1 MSAAMGERQELE
13 AALTRVL
20 ARIAPGSIT
29 GLARL
34 SGGANMESWSIDW
47 RGDDGAAHG
56 FILRRSPS
64 PEWSAGRPF
73 GLSTEAAL
81 VQAARAG
88 GVLAPEVATV
98 LEPADGLGD
107 GYVMRRIEA
116 EVNPAAILTNPTPTL
131 INDIARE
138 LARIHALP
146 AAALPAGIPT
156 LDTAQGL
163 ADLRQ
168 RFFDYGGD
176 RPIIAAA
183 IRWLEMHIPPAAPP
197 VLVHGDFRLGNL
209 MAGPDGL
216 AGVLDWELAHV
227 GDAHEDLAYGC
238 MTVWRFAGHDRP
250 AFGLSDLETLFAA
263 YCEAGGIAVDP
274 ARFRFWLIYRTLWWA
289 LGCLQMGDI
298 WRKGVDASLERAVIA
313 RRTAEQEL
321 DLLLLLEAELPEA
334 VRAAADAEPHSP
346 SAPDQI
352 EGDNGPAGE
361 TSAAEII
368 GAVAD
373 WIAAEVKPGAQGRA
387 KFMAAVAINALGMVR
402 RELET
407 PVAHADK
414 GLADELLSGTVTLA
428 TPGLLARLRSVALAK
443 LANDVPKYPALGV
456 ARKQWMEHP

>member
-1 MSAAMGERQELE
+1 MGERQEID
-13 AALTRVL
+13 AALPTVL
-20 ARIAPGSIT
+20 ARIVPGRLA

-47 RGDDGAAHG
+47 RGHDGAAHG

-88 GVLAPEVATV
+88 GVLAPEVVAV

-116 EVNPAAILTNPTPTL
+116 EVNPAAILASPAPAL
-131 INDIARE
+131 IHDIARE

-146 AAALPAGIPT
+146 VAALPQGIPT

-168 RFFDYGGD
+168 RFIDYGGD

-183 IRWLEMHIPPAAPP
+183 IRWLETHMPSPAPL
-197 VLVHGDFRLGNL
+197 VLVHGDFRMGNL
-209 MAGPDGL
+209 MAGPAGI
-216 AGVLDWELAHV
+216 AGVLDWELAHI

-238 MTVWRFAGHDRP
+238 MTVWRFTGHDRP
-250 AFGLSDLETLFAA
+250 AFGLADLETLFAA
-263 YCEAGGIAVDP
+263 YREAGGIEVEP

-289 LGCLQMGDI
+289 LGCLQMGAI
-298 WRKGVDASLERAVIA
+298 WRSGVDASLERAVIA
-313 RRTAEQEL
+313 RRTSEQEL
-321 DLLLLLEAELPEA
+321 DLLLLLEEDLPVALREA
-334 VRAAADAEPHSP
+334 GATSPCVRAA
-346 SAPDQI
+346 
-352 EGDNGPAGE
+352 GVPAGE
-361 TSAAEII
+361 TSAAELV

-373 WIAAEVKPGAQGRA
+373 WISAEVKPGAQGRA
-387 KFMAAVAINALGMVR
+387 RFMAAVAINALGMVR
-402 RELET
+402 RELEA

-414 GLADELLSGTVTLA
+414 ALADDLLSGTVTLA
-428 TPGLLARLRSVALAK
+428 EPGLLARLRSVALAK

>member
-1 MSAAMGERQELE
+1 MGERQEFE
-13 AALTRVL
+13 TALSAVL
-20 ARIAPGSIT
+20 ARIAPGSIA

-47 RGDDGAAHG
+47 LGHDGETQG

-73 GLSTEAAL
+73 GLATEAAL

-88 GVLAPEVATV
+88 GVLAPEVVAV
-98 LEPADGLGD
+98 LAPGDGLGD

-116 EVNPAAILTNPTPTL
+116 EVNPAAILANPAPTL
-131 INDIARE
+131 IHDIGRE

-146 AAALPAGIPT
+146 LSALPADIPT
-156 LDTAQGL
+156 LDTAGGL
-163 ADLRQ
+163 ADLKQ
-168 RFFDYGGD
+168 RFIDYGGD

-183 IRWLEMHIPPAAPP
+183 IRWLETHIPAPAPP
-197 VLVHGDFRLGNL
+197 VLVHGDFRMGNL

-263 YCEAGGIAVDP
+263 YAEAGGVNVEP

-289 LGCLQMGDI
+289 LGCLQMGAI
-298 WRKGVDASLERAVIA
+298 WRSGVDASLERAVIA

-321 DLLLLLEAELPEA
+321 DLLLLLEEEVPADIRHAGVASLQEEA
-334 VRAAADAEPHSP
+334 P
-346 SAPDQI
+346 SVAT
-352 EGDNGPAGE
+352 GE
-361 TSAAEII
+361 TSAAELV

-402 RELET
+402 RELEA
-407 PVAHADK
+407 PVAHTDK
-414 GLADELLSGTVTLA
+414 ALADDLLSGVVTPA
-428 TPGLLARLRSVALAK
+428 TPGLLARLRALALAK

-456 ARKQWMEHP
+456 ARQKWMKRP

>member
-20 ARIAPGSIT
+20 ARIAPGRIA

-88 GVLAPEVATV
+88 GVLAPEVATI

-116 EVNPAAILTNPTPTL
+116 EVSPAAILANPAPSL
-131 INDIARE
+131 IHDIARE

-146 AAALPAGIPT
+146 VGALPQGIPT
-156 LDTAQGL
+156 LDTALGL
-163 ADLRQ
+163 ADLKQ

-183 IRWLEMHIPPAAPP
+183 IRWLETHIPPAAPP

-209 MAGPDGL
+209 MAGPEGL
-216 AGVLDWELAHV
+216 AGVLDWELAHI

-263 YCEAGGIAVDP
+263 YAEAGGVEVEP
-274 ARFRFWLIYRTLWWA
+274 ARFRFWLVYRTLWWA

-313 RRTAEQEL
+313 RRTSENEL

-334 VRAAADAEPHSP
+334 VRAAADAEPP
-346 SAPDQI
+346 SSSAADKV
-352 EGDNGPAGE
+352 DSLPAGE
-361 TSAAEII
+361 TSAAEIV

-373 WIAAEVKPGAQGRA
+373 WIAAEVKPGAEGRA

-402 RELET
+402 RELEA
-407 PVAHADK
+407 PVAYADK
-414 GLADELLSGTVTLA
+414 ALADDLLSGAVTLA
-428 TPGLLARLRSVALAK
+428 TPGLLARLRGIALAK
-443 LANDVPKYPALGV
+443 LTNDVPKYPALGV
-456 ARKQWMEHP
+456 ARHKWTEQP

>member
-1 MSAAMGERQELE
+1 MLPMGEQQDFET
-13 AALTRVL
+13 ALTRVL
-20 ARIAPGSIT
+20 GRVVPGSLSGI
-29 GLARL
+29 ARL

-73 GLSTEAAL
+73 GLATEAAL

-88 GVLAPEVATV
+88 AVLAPEVVAV
-98 LEPADGLGD
+98 LEPGDGLGD

-116 EVNPAAILTNPTPTL
+116 EVNPAAILASPAPTL
-131 INDIARE
+131 IHDIARE

-146 AAALPAGIPT
+146 LSALPADIPT
-156 LDTAQGL
+156 LDTARGL
-163 ADLRQ
+163 ADLKQ
-168 RFFDYGGD
+168 RFIDYGGD

-183 IRWLEMHIPPAAPP
+183 IRWLEMHTPPPAPP
-197 VLVHGDFRLGNL
+197 VLVHGDFRMGNL

-216 AGVLDWELAHV
+216 AGVLDWELAHI

-238 MTVWRFAGHDRP
+238 MTVWRFSGHDRP
-250 AFGLSDLETLFAA
+250 AFGLADLETLFAA
-263 YCEAGGIAVDP
+263 YREAGGIAVDP

-321 DLLLLLEAELPEA
+321 DLLLLLEEEVPAG
-334 VRAAADAEPHSP
+334 VRAAADAAPRSP
-346 SAPDQI
+346 STADHVRYDDQ
-352 EGDNGPAGE
+352 PAGE

-373 WIAAEVKPGAQGRA
+373 WIAAEVKPGAEGRA

-402 RELET
+402 RELEA
-407 PVAHADK
+407 PVDYADK
-414 GLADELLSGTVTLA
+414 ALADNLLSGAVTLA
-428 TPGLLARLRSVALAK
+428 TPGLLARLRALAIAK

-456 ARKQWMEHP
+456 ARAKWTQGS